1 MGKILLLDD
10 LTANQIAAGEVVER
24 PAAVVKELV
33 ENAIDAGA
41 SAVNIQITGG
51 GLESIR
57 VSDNGSGMAADDVPL
72 ALQRHATS
80 KIKSAADLAVVTS
93 LGFRGEAL
101 PSIAAVSRFHLIT
114 RQREELVGTEIV
126 VHGGRVIRM
135 EEAGCPVG
143 TEIRV
148 EGLFYN
154 TPARL
159 KFSKSEGAENA
170 KIVDT
175 VQRLALAWPE
185 LSFKLTVNEKS
196 QFTTVGNGN
205 LEDAAA
211 QVLGRQNMRQMVR
224 LDWHGSLVELNG
236 FVAKPVLVR
245 ANRNLQYF
253 FVNKRPVRSPL
264 LSDALQTAYHTLL
277 PRNRF
282 PAAVLLLKIDPQEID
297 VNVHRAKRE
306 IRFSRERDLYRQVL
320 AGVKNALQQA
330 DSGFE
335 LGVSRTSLVRE
346 TTTNVNLYELLS
358 KQQALRQETA
368 QSYSLSVQ
376 PPAAHVSKLAANPS
390 HQEGNSLS
398 PFPRLRPIGQYLAT
412 YLLAQSEAGEL
423 YVVDQHAAHERVLY
437 EQLKK
442 ELSAG
447 PIPVQEVIPQPF
459 ELDPLASAALL
470 ESLDFFATLG
480 LTFETF
486 GNNTFI
492 LRTIPAF
499 SHHLLNQD
507 DLTEI
512 MKVVRDE
519 TAGATAVFEKT
530 LQMMACKA
538 AIKANQ
544 FMEQRE
550 METLLE
556 RLAETDGPF
565 TCPHGRPT
573 VLVFSEQTL
582 ARDFRRRS

>member
-1 MGKILLLDD
+1 MGKIVLLDD
-10 LTANQIAAGEVVER
+10 VTANQIAAGEVVER

-41 SAVNIQITGG
+41 STITIQITGG

-57 VSDNGSGMAADDVPL
+57 VNDDGCGMSAEDVPL
-72 ALQRHATS
+72 SLQRHATS

-114 RQREELVGTEIV
+114 RQPEELAGTEIM
-126 VHGGRVIRM
+126 VHGGKVISMR
-135 EEAGCPVG
+135 EAGCPPG

-159 KFSKSEGAENA
+159 KFCKSEGAENA
-170 KIVDT
+170 RIADT

-185 LSFKLTVNEKS
+185 ISFTLKVNGKS
-196 QFTTVGNGN
+196 QLLTVGNGN
-205 LEDAAA
+205 LADAAA
-211 QVLGRQNMRQMVR
+211 QVLGRQNMRQMLR
-224 LDWHGSLVELNG
+224 MEWQGSLVTLSG
-236 FVAKPVLVR
+236 FVAKPALVR

-253 FVNKRPVRSPL
+253 FVNRRPVRSPL

-282 PAAVLLLKIDPQEID
+282 PAAVLLLKIDPQEVD
-297 VNVHRAKRE
+297 VNVHPAKRE
-306 IRFSRERDLYRQVL
+306 IRFSRERDLYRQLL
-320 AGVKNALQQA
+320 AAVKDALQQTEL
-330 DSGFE
+330 GFE
-335 LGVSRTSLVRE
+335 LGIPRTSVVRE
-346 TTTNVNLYELLS
+346 TPSNYSLYELLP
-358 KQQALRQETA
+358 KQQTNPPSSFLP
-368 QSYSLSVQ
+368 VQ
-376 PPAAHVSKLAANPS
+376 PPDTPLNKLTVEPWLQQGQAVSL
-390 HQEGNSLS
+390 L
-398 PFPRLRPIGQYLAT
+398 PRLRPIGQFLAT

-442 ELSAG
+442 ELSVG
-447 PIPVQEVIPQPF
+447 PIIVQEVVPQPF
-459 ELDPLASAALL
+459 ELDPLTAAALL
-470 ESLDFFATLG
+470 ESLDFFTALG
-480 LTFETF
+480 LAFETF

-499 SHHLLNQD
+499 SHHCFNQND
-507 DLTEI
+507 ITEI
-512 MKVVRDE
+512 MAAVRDE
-519 TAGATAVFEKT
+519 EAGSTAFFEKT

-538 AIKANQ
+538 AIKANRS
-544 FMEQRE
+544 MEPRE

-556 RLAETDGPF
+556 RLAETDVPF

-573 VLVFSEQTL
+573 VLVLSKQTL
-582 ARDFRRRS
+582 ARNFRRHS